1 VTRLA
6 DCPAARHAG
15 AFANPF
21 FRRFA
26 VALPTEP
33 LVHDRPVAAPAAW
46 AFVLLVPLV
55 FLVVGLALRF
65 LAFRAAMPDA
75 PVADFAEA
83 LCRWD
88 CGWYVRIAEEGYDP
102 FPVPDRVPA
111 GNWAFFPLYPGLV
124 GLARLVLPF
133 PTMVTATLVSLI
145 GAYAAAVA
153 AWPLLEGNRRAFI
166 LYAAFILA
174 GPFSVYFTT
183 FMTETMFTLLTI
195 GVFLALRQSSYL
207 LAGALAALLSA
218 TRIVGVFIVF
228 AIVLAMLIEHRRHGG
243 RIIDF
248 VPELLKHPL
257 WLLAIVISPLGAF
270 AYIAFLDWLLGDGL
284 AFQHVQRAW
293 GRVVGNPAFYLARS
307 LMSFPESGFLP
318 SVPQQ
323 QGLAA
328 VFGLAMTGVLAW
340 KRRLPEALFSAFCIV
355 IPLCAGTISFV
366 RFMAGLAPVCLMA
379 MALLSGRSWL
389 FAATLLVLLVGGY
402 FGTLGWLTGYL
413 SLV

>member
-1 VTRLA
+1 MLA
-6 DCPAARHAG
+6 FSRNPCG
-15 AFANPF
+15 A
-21 FRRFA
+21 FA

-33 LVHDRPVAAPAAW
+33 LVRDRSFAAPAAW
-46 AFVLLVPLV
+46 AFVLLVPLA
-55 FLVVGLALRF
+55 FLLVGLVLRF

-75 PVADFAEA
+75 PITDFAEA

-102 FPVPDRVPA
+102 FPVPERVAA
-111 GNWAFFPLYPGLV
+111 GKWAFFPLYPGLV

-133 PTMVTATLVSLI
+133 PTMVTATLVSLA

-153 AWPLLEGNRRAFI
+153 AWPLTQGNRRAFT

-207 LAGALAALLSA
+207 LAGVLAALLSA

-228 AIVLAMLIEHRRHGG
+228 AIVLAMFLEHRRRGG
-243 RIIDF
+243 TVAGFI
-248 VPELLKHPL
+248 PELLRRPF

-270 AYIAFLDWLLGDGL
+270 AYMAFLDGLLGDAL

-293 GRVVGNPAFYLARS
+293 GRVVGNPLFYLTRS
-307 LMSFPESGFLP
+307 LTSFPESGFLP
-318 SVPQQ
+318 TTPQQ
-323 QGLAA
+323 QGLA
-328 VFGLAMTGVLAW
+328 VLFGLAMTGVLAW
-340 KRRLPEALFSAFCIV
+340 KRRLPEAVFSFLCILV
-355 IPLCAGTISFV
+355 PLCAGTISFI

-379 MALLSGRSWL
+379 VTLLSARFWL

-402 FGTLGWLTGYL
+402 FGALGWLTGYL